1 MKKNKWIYAILIA
14 GALGWSACDD
24 DDDNPIDEPELNTT
38 DKTFVEFAAQGNM
51 SEVEFGKLAATKGT
65 NAAVKAFGEQMSS
78 EHSTAQDELEDIAD
92 DFDNVDWPE
101 SLNDEHDSIMAELNE
116 APAGYTFD
124 TLYMKTQIMMHEV
137 TAQKFSTATTNTT
150 NARVKAYASKYHPAI
165 EMHLQKADSIQNA
178 IITAN
183 ASGGTDANA
192 DSGGTTD
199 GTDGTGDDGN
209 GTESTSDGTN

>member
-14 GALGWSACDD
+14 VALGWSACDD

-51 SEVEFGKLAATKGT
+51 TEVEFGKLAATKGT
-65 NAAVKAFGEQMSS
+65 NAAVKAYGEQMSS

-101 SLNDEHDSIMAELNE
+101 ALNDEHDSIMSELNE

-124 TLYMKTQIMMHEV
+124 TLYLKTQIMMHEM

-165 EMHLQKADSIQNA
+165 EMHLQKADSIQNVVV
-178 IITAN
+178 TAGASA
-183 ASGGTDANA
+183 ASG
-192 DSGGTTD
+192 

-209 GTESTSDGTN
+209 GTENTSDGSN